1 MTFLRLIV
9 RLVGFLLFVALALTG
24 AAVALFS
31 IQGGDTG
38 LSIPALADLVNLPDL
53 GQTTDD
59 FRAQLQAD
67 GPAATRSALGGLAAI
82 ALGVLLI
89 VGALAPTRE
98 RLLTLEDSEEGSL
111 AARRRPLS
119 QFATTLTERVEGVTD
134 AKVRARAG
142 RFGHGHLKVRAD
154 RTRRSERRQ
163 VCDEIETAL
172 EPVSRAFDLR
182 NRVSTRVGEG
192 SSRVQ

>member
-24 AAVALFS
+24 AAVAIFS

-38 LSIPALADLVNLPDL
+38 LSIPALADLVGLPDL

-59 FRAQLQAD
+59 FRAQLEAE
-67 GPAATRSALGGLAAI
+67 GAAATRSALGGLAAI
-82 ALGVLLI
+82 ALGVVLL

-98 RLLTLEDSEEGSL
+98 RLLTLEDSEEGRL
-111 AARRRPLS
+111 AARGRPLS
-119 QFATTLTERVEGVTD
+119 QFAKTLTERVDGVTD
-134 AKVRARAG
+134 AKVKARAG

-154 RTRRSERRQ
+154 RTRPSERRE
-163 VCDEIETAL
+163 VCAGIETAL
-172 EPVSRAFDLR
+172 EPVSRGFGLR
-182 NRVSTRVGEG
+182 NRISTRVGEG